1 MSDKDTQFTQH
12 TVPDGYW
19 RDARGCLIPVDMLKD
34 IDRARDTVVGDIV
47 SLAEAQQ
54 AALKTFKRYA
64 FDEVDAFRELS
75 SEQYGVG
82 LGGKK
87 GNIQLHSFDG
97 EYRVQVAIQDHTAFD
112 ERLQA
117 AKALIDECIRDWST
131 GARPEIMAIIEDAF
145 KVDTVGNIRTKD
157 ILKLRR
163 LNITDE
169 KWLRAMTAISESI
182 QTISS
187 SRYIRIYKRSGTD
200 GKYVQISLDIA
211 GV

>member
-1 MSDKDTQFTQH
+1 
-12 TVPDGYW
+12 
-19 RDARGCLIPVDMLKD
+19 
-34 IDRARDTVVGDIV
+34 
-47 SLAEAQQ
+47 
-54 AALKTFKRYA
+54 
-64 FDEVDAFRELS
+64 
-75 SEQYGVG
+75 
-82 LGGKK
+82 
-87 GNIQLHSFDG
+87 
-97 EYRVQVAIQDHTAFD
+97 
-112 ERLQA
+112 
-117 AKALIDECIRDWST
+117 
-131 GARPEIMAIIEDAF
+131 EIMAIIEDAF

-200 GKYVQISLDIA
+200 GKYVQIPLDIA